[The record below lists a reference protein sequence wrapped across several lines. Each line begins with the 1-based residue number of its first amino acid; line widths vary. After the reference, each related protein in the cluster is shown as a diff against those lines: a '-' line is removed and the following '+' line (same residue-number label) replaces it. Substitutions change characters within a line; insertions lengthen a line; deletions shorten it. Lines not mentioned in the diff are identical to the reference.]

1 MSKGIGK
8 TVEVRIQIWEM
19 LNMRYFVKAEFVELG
34 ASLSPKDFVPMIEN
48 LVIPS
53 FEAMDRL
60 ETEKI
65 LVSGIVS
72 GGRAGMFIIDVKSN
86 NELTKLLQ
94 SLPFWG
100 ILKWDIIPLDIPKD
114 RIEVEKQFLE
124 NIKKS
129 M

>member
-1 MSKGIGK
+1 
-8 TVEVRIQIWEM
+8 
-19 LNMRYFVKAEFVELG
+19 MRYFVKAEFVELG
-34 ASLSPKDFVPMIEN
+34 ASLPPEEFVPMVEN

-60 ETEKI
+60 EKEKI

-72 GGRAGMFIIDVKSN
+72 GGRAGMFIIDVESN
-86 NELTKLLQ
+86 NELTRLLQ
-94 SLPFWG
+94 SFPFWG
-100 ILKWDIIPLDIPKD
+100 ILKWDVIPLDSPKD
-114 RIEVEKQFLE
+114 RIEIEKQFLE